1 MKGGL
6 AGRWVRMPKVLILA
20 VLMTALGFGQAP
32 ELVRARELYQRTS
45 YEEALGWLAGMSRQT
60 ASGYI
65 LIGKCQY
72 MKGEFKK
79 ASEALEQAVGLAPA
93 SSEAY
98 LWLGRAYG
106 RRAETA
112 SIFTAPGLATKAR
125 ASFEKAVALEPR
137 NTEAV
142 SDLFEYYLEAPG
154 LLGGGMERAQALAEK
169 TKEADSA
176 DYHYRLALI
185 ADKRKEYRDAEQQLR
200 RSVDLAPREVG
211 RFIELAKFLAK
222 SGQFEKSDA
231 AFHQAEQMAPKDPKV
246 MFERAKA
253 YIRAK
258 RNLAV
263 ARELLVRYLS
273 TPLTPDDP
281 PRSEAEGLLRE
292 AGSG

>member
-1 MKGGL
+1 
-6 AGRWVRMPKVLILA
+6 MPKVLILA

-60 ASGYI
+60 ASGYV

-154 LLGGGMERAQALAEK
+154 LLGGGMEKAQALAEK

-185 ADKRKEYRDAEQQLR
+185 ADKRKEYRDAEEQLR

-263 ARELLVRYLS
+263 ARELLVRFLS

>member
-6 AGRWVRMPKVLILA
+6 AGRRDSMPKVLVLA